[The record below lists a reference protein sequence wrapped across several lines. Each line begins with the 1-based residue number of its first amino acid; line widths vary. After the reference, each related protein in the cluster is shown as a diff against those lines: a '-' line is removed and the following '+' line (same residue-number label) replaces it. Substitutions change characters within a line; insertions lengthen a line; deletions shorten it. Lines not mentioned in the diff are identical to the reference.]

1 MRPNH
6 LGLRVGIILAAF
18 IVYTIT
24 ASVAYAEEFDIR
36 FLPQKLVEGSQ
47 AKMQVFVAEGENII
61 PKKIT
66 DLTITSLDSSILHIE
81 KIQDSSS
88 FVSEVT
94 VKAGKPGTTTLY
106 LAAPGFDSKEI
117 PVTIYGNKNHAST
130 LLVKIT
136 PDTFTTS
143 GPNEGYIA
151 VELADEDG
159 FPVIAKEDTVV
170 SLNTANR
177 DIIEIASQNLMIK
190 KGEYFAHTKFT
201 IKNSGQASI
210 YLTSQGI
217 ETATSTITIQEDKD
231 LTVKMYTYPT
241 TMSIHDATQGF
252 VIAQLQDSS
261 GRPVIAQKDLTVYYR
276 VADSDFEEA
285 TNYSSNYK
293 QKSTGY
299 FQIPKGS
306 YWGYTQY
313 SLPEGLEG
321 TYELSISTEDP
332 LVVETQEID
341 AKDLELM
348 DDKLVQFKTLP
359 VLATGKREPVGVLYL
374 EDENGNPVVAEKDL
388 AIKIDSS
395 DTKALTVEDV
405 ILKAGGQVV
414 LVYGKIGHS
423 VPTDLELRPAVTE
436 GEMTTIDVFGP
447 DKDSLEFVV
456 EPLIPEVLSG
466 TTFPTVMYLK
476 DGTELT
482 NFPEDSEVFVSPN
495 EHIQIQ
501 TKKIVQKDT
510 LALFDSKSLKKG
522 SAELKVEAGDFEDTA
537 TIDSVSSDP
546 AKIILDHSK
555 SIFVGNNDVFSV
567 QLVNSEGLPTYATS
581 DVQISIVAKDQG
593 LVDMP
598 SSITIPTGSYYAL
611 FDVAP
616 KAAGTTEI
624 SLLSKELPLVS
635 EEITI
640 TSLTPILTITAPN
653 TVGESEAF
661 TATVSARANEKALSG
676 LKVDWQ
682 LRGGINQISD
692 SQTSTT
698 GDAAISIVPNS
709 PSVNIVATVSGQW
722 YAPASVS
729 KSVTVNMSAPIIVSG
744 EQKKDYS
751 VEVFGIDPI
760 LIIVP
765 GAIGAA
771 GFMLKKKGQ
780 LKIKN

>member
-1 MRPNH
+1 MK
-6 LGLRVGIILAAF
+6 VGIILAAF

-24 ASVAYAEEFDIR
+24 ISVAYAEEFDVR
-36 FLPQKLVEGSQ
+36 FLPQKLIEGSEG
-47 AKMQVFVAEGENII
+47 KMQVVVVDGGQII

-81 KIQDSSS
+81 KIQDGDS
-88 FVSEVT
+88 FASEVT

-106 LAAPGFDSKEI
+106 LAAPGFGSKEI
-117 PVTIYGNKNHAST
+117 SVTIYGNKNHAST
-130 LLVKIT
+130 ILTKIT

-151 VELADEDG
+151 AELADEDG
-159 FPVIAKEDTVV
+159 FPVVAKEDTLI

-177 DIIEIASQNLMIK
+177 EIVDLASQNLLIK
-190 KGEYFAHTKFT
+190 KGEYFAYTKFT
-201 IKNSGQASI
+201 VKKPGEATI

-217 ETATSTITIQEDKD
+217 ETKSSTITVQEDKD

-241 TMSIHDATQGF
+241 TLSIHDATQGF

-261 GRPVIAQKDLTVYYR
+261 GRPVIAQKDITVYYK
-276 VADSDFEEA
+276 VADSDYSEA

-293 QKSTGY
+293 QKASGY
-299 FQIPKGS
+299 FQITKGS
-306 YWGYTQY
+306 YWGYSQY
-313 SLPEGLEG
+313 SLPEGLEDD
-321 TYELSISTEDP
+321 YELSISTEDP
-332 LVVETQEID
+332 LVVETQTIT

-348 DDKLVQFKTLP
+348 DDKLVQFQTLP
-359 VLATGKREPVGVLYL
+359 VLATGKRELIGVVHL
-374 EDENGNPVVAEKDL
+374 EDEDGNPVTAEKDL

-395 DTKALTVEDV
+395 DTKALEVEDV
-405 ILKAGGQVV
+405 IMRSGSQVA
-414 LVYGKIGHS
+414 LVYGKTGHS
-423 VPTDLELRPAVTE
+423 IPTNLELRPMVNE
-436 GEMTTIDVFGP
+436 GELTTIQAYGP
-447 DKDSLEFVV
+447 DKDSLELVA
-456 EPLIPEVLSG
+456 EPLIPDVLSG
-466 TTFPTVMYLK
+466 TSFPIVMYLK

-482 NFPEDSEVFVSPN
+482 SFPEDNEVFVSPN
-495 EHIQIQ
+495 EYVKIQ

-510 LALFDSKSLKKG
+510 LVLFDSESLKKG
-522 SAELKVEAGDFEDTA
+522 PVDISVEVGDFEDTA
-537 TIDSVSSDP
+537 TIDSISSEP
-546 AKIILDHSK
+546 ADLILDHSK

-581 DVQISIVAKDQG
+581 DVVINLVAKDRS

-598 SSITIPTGSYYAL
+598 SSVTIPTGSYYAL

-640 TSLTPILTITAPN
+640 TSLTPVLSIAGPDIIDSTDTII
-653 TVGESEAF
+653 
-661 TATVSARANEKALSG
+661 ATLSAKANEKPLAG
-676 LKVDWQ
+676 MKVDWQ
-682 LRGGINQISD
+682 VSGGMVQISD
-692 SQTSTT
+692 SQTGTT
-698 GDAAISIVPNS
+698 GQAAISIMPTGQA
-709 PSVNIVATVSGQW
+709 VNIVATATDQW
-722 YAPASVS
+722 YTPTSIS
-729 KSVTVNMSAPIIVSG
+729 KSITVNSTGSEVIST
-744 EQKKDYS
+744 EQPTKDYS
-751 VEVFGIDPI
+751 VEIFGIDPV

-780 LKIKN
+780 LKIRN

>member
-1 MRPNH
+1 M
-6 LGLRVGIILAAF
+6 RVGIILAAF

-36 FLPQKLVEGSQ
+36 FLPQKLVEGSE
-47 AKMQVFVAEGENII
+47 AKMQVFVAEGEQII

-81 KIQDSSS
+81 KIQDTGS

-106 LAAPGFDSKEI
+106 IAAPGFDSKEI

-143 GPNEGYIA
+143 GPSEGYIA

-177 DIIEIASQNLMIK
+177 DKIEIASQNLLIK
-190 KGEYFAHTKFT
+190 KGEYYSHTKFT
-201 IKNSGQASI
+201 IKNSGEATI
-210 YLTSQGI
+210 YLTSNGI
-217 ETATSTITIQEDKD
+217 ETATSTITIQEDED
-231 LTVKMYTYPT
+231 LTVKMYTYPN

-261 GRPVIAQKDLTVYYR
+261 GRPIIAQKDITVYYR

-313 SLPEGLEG
+313 SLPEGLEDK
-321 TYELSISTEDP
+321 YELSISTEDP
-332 LVVETQEID
+332 LVVETQEIE
-341 AKDLELM
+341 AKDLELI
-348 DDKLVQFKTLP
+348 DDKLVQFKTVP
-359 VLATGKREPVGVLYL
+359 VLATGKRELVGVVYL
-374 EDENGNPVVAEKDL
+374 EDEDGNPVVAEKEL
-388 AIKIDSS
+388 AIKIDST
-395 DTKALTVEDV
+395 DNKALTVEDV
-405 ILKAGGQVV
+405 ILKAGGQVA

-436 GEMTTIDVFGP
+436 GEFTTIDVFGP
-447 DKDSLEFVV
+447 NKDSLEFVV

-466 TTFPTVMYLK
+466 TSFPTIMYLK
-476 DGTELT
+476 DGTEIT
-482 NFPEDSEVFVSPN
+482 NFPEDSDVFVSPN
-495 EHIQIQ
+495 EYVQIQ
-501 TKKIVQKDT
+501 TKKIVQKDS
-510 LALFDSKSLKKG
+510 LVLFDSKSLKKG
-522 SAELKVEAGDFEDTA
+522 SVELTVEAGDFEDST
-537 TIDSVSSDP
+537 TIDNLSSDP
-546 AKIILDHSK
+546 ANMILDHSK
-555 SIFVGNNDVFSV
+555 SIFVGNNDVFSI
-567 QLVNSEGLPTYATS
+567 QLINSEGLPTYATS
-581 DVQISIVAKDQG
+581 DVVVSLVAKDQN
-593 LVDMP
+593 LVEMP

-640 TSLTPILTITAPN
+640 TSLIPILTITAPDS
-653 TVGESEAF
+653 VGESEAF
-661 TATVSARANEKALSG
+661 TATVSAKSNEKPLAG

-682 LRGGINQISD
+682 LSGGINQISD
-692 SQTSTT
+692 SQTSPA
-698 GDAAISIVPNS
+698 GEASISIIPNS

-722 YAPASVS
+722 YSPASTS
-729 KSVTVNMSAPIIVSG
+729 KSVTVNMPVSVLVSE
-744 EQKKDYS
+744 EQAKDYS
-751 VEVFGIDPI
+751 IEIFGIDPI

-771 GFMLKKKGQ
+771 GFMLKRKGQ

>member
-1 MRPNH
+1 
-6 LGLRVGIILAAF
+6 LRVGIILAAF

-36 FLPQKLVEGSQ
+36 FLPQKLVEGSE
-47 AKMQVFVAEGENII
+47 AKMQVFVAEGEQII

-81 KIQDSSS
+81 KIQDTGS

-106 LAAPGFDSKEI
+106 IAAPGFDSKEI

-143 GPNEGYIA
+143 GPSEGYIA

-177 DIIEIASQNLMIK
+177 DKIEIASQNLLIK
-190 KGEYFAHTKFT
+190 KGEYYSHTKFT
-201 IKNSGQASI
+201 IKNSGEATI
-210 YLTSQGI
+210 YLTSNGI
-217 ETATSTITIQEDKD
+217 ETATSTITIQEDED
-231 LTVKMYTYPT
+231 LTVKMYTYPN

-261 GRPVIAQKDLTVYYR
+261 GRPIIAQKDITVYYR

-313 SLPEGLEG
+313 SLPEGLEDK
-321 TYELSISTEDP
+321 YELSISTEDP
-332 LVVETQEID
+332 LVVETQEIE
-341 AKDLELM
+341 AKDLELI
-348 DDKLVQFKTLP
+348 DDKLVQFKTVP
-359 VLATGKREPVGVLYL
+359 VLATGKRELVGVVYL
-374 EDENGNPVVAEKDL
+374 EDEDGNPVVAEKEL
-388 AIKIDSS
+388 AIKIDST
-395 DTKALTVEDV
+395 DNKALTVEDV
-405 ILKAGGQVV
+405 ILKAGGQVA

-436 GEMTTIDVFGP
+436 GEFTTIDVFGP
-447 DKDSLEFVV
+447 NKDSLEFVV

-466 TTFPTVMYLK
+466 TSFPTIMYLK
-476 DGTELT
+476 DGTEIT
-482 NFPEDSEVFVSPN
+482 NFPEDSDVFVSPN
-495 EHIQIQ
+495 EYVQIQ
-501 TKKIVQKDT
+501 TKKIVQKDS
-510 LALFDSKSLKKG
+510 LVLFDSKSLKKG
-522 SAELKVEAGDFEDTA
+522 SVELTVEAGDFEDS
-537 TIDSVSSDP
+537 TIIDNLSSDP
-546 AKIILDHSK
+546 ANMILDHSK
-555 SIFVGNNDVFSV
+555 SIFVGNNDVFSI
-567 QLVNSEGLPTYATS
+567 QLINSEGLPTYATS
-581 DVQISIVAKDQG
+581 DVVVSLVAKDQN
-593 LVDMP
+593 LVEMP

-640 TSLTPILTITAPN
+640 TSLIPILTITAPDS
-653 TVGESEAF
+653 VGESEAF
-661 TATVSARANEKALSG
+661 TATVSAKSNEKPLAG

-682 LRGGINQISD
+682 LSGGINQISD
-692 SQTSTT
+692 SQTSPA
-698 GDAAISIVPNS
+698 GEASISIIPNS

-722 YAPASVS
+722 YSPASTS
-729 KSVTVNMSAPIIVSG
+729 KSVTVNMPVSVLVSE
-744 EQKKDYS
+744 EQAKDYS
-751 VEVFGIDPI
+751 IEIFGIDPI

-771 GFMLKKKGQ
+771 GFMLKRKGQ

>member
-1 MRPNH
+1 LRPNP

-24 ASVAYAEEFDIR
+24 ASAVYAEEFDIR

-47 AKMQVFVAEGENII
+47 AKMQVFVAEGEQII

-106 LAAPGFDSKEI
+106 LAAPGFGSKEI

-143 GPNEGYIA
+143 GPSEGYIA

-170 SLNTANR
+170 SLDAANR
-177 DIIEIASQNLMIK
+177 DIIEMASQNLLIK
-190 KGEYFAHTKFT
+190 KGEYFSHTKFT
-201 IKNSGQASI
+201 VKNSGQATI

-217 ETATSTITIQEDKD
+217 ETATSAITVQEDED
-231 LTVKMYTYPT
+231 ITVKMYTYPT

-261 GRPVIAQKDLTVYYR
+261 GRPIIAQKDLTVYYR

-313 SLPEGLEG
+313 SLPEGLED

-332 LVVETQEID
+332 LVIETQEIE

-348 DDKLVQFKTLP
+348 DDKLVQFKTIP
-359 VLATGKREPVGVLYL
+359 VLATGKRELVGVLYL
-374 EDENGNPVVAEKDL
+374 EDEDGNPVVAEKEL
-388 AIKIDSS
+388 AIRIDSS
-395 DTKALTVEDV
+395 DAKALTIEDV
-405 ILKAGGQVV
+405 ILKAGGQVA

-423 VPTDLELRPAVTE
+423 VPTDLELRPAVAE
-436 GEMTTIDVFGP
+436 GEMTTIEVFGP

-456 EPLIPEVLSG
+456 EPLIPDVLSG
-466 TTFPTVMYLK
+466 TAFPTVMYLK

-482 NFPEDSEVFVSPN
+482 SFPEDNEVFVSPN
-495 EHIQIQ
+495 EYIQIQ
-501 TKKIVQKDT
+501 TKKLVQKDT
-510 LALFDSKSLKKG
+510 LVLFDSKSLKKG
-522 SAELKVEAGDFEDTA
+522 SVDITVEAGDFEDTT
-537 TIDSVSSDP
+537 TIESLSSDP
-546 AKIILDHSK
+546 ANIILDHSK
-555 SIFVGNNDVFSV
+555 SLFVGSNDVFSI
-567 QLVNSEGLPTYATS
+567 QLVNSEGLPTYATG
-581 DVQISIVAKDQG
+581 DVVINLVAKDQG
-593 LVDMP
+593 LLEMP

-640 TSLTPILTITAPN
+640 TSLAPTLTITAPDTIEN
-653 TVGESEAF
+653 SEVF
-661 TATVSARANEKALSG
+661 TATISAKANDKALAG

-682 LRGGINQISD
+682 ISGGINQVSD
-692 SQTSTT
+692 SQTGTT
-698 GDAAISIVPNS
+698 GDAIISIIPNS
-709 PSVNIVATVSGQW
+709 QSVNIVATVSGQW
-722 YAPASVS
+722 YSPASVS
-729 KSVTVNMSAPIIVSG
+729 KSITVNMPASVLVEEP
-744 EQKKDYS
+744 EKDYS
-751 VEVFGIDPI
+751 IEIFGIDPI

-771 GFMLKKKGQ
+771 GFMLKRKGQ
-780 LKIKN
+780 LKIRN

>member
-1 MRPNH
+1 M
-6 LGLRVGIILAAF
+6 RVGIILAAF

-36 FLPQKLVEGSQ
+36 FLPQKLVEGSE
-47 AKMQVFVAEGENII
+47 AKMQVFVAEGEQII

-81 KIQDSSS
+81 KIQDTGS

-106 LAAPGFDSKEI
+106 IAAPGFDSKEI

-143 GPNEGYIA
+143 GPSEGYIA

-177 DIIEIASQNLMIK
+177 DKIEIASQNLLIK
-190 KGEYFAHTKFT
+190 KGDYYSHTKFT
-201 IKNSGQASI
+201 IKNSGEATI
-210 YLTSQGI
+210 YLTSNGI
-217 ETATSTITIQEDKD
+217 ETATSTITIQEDED
-231 LTVKMYTYPT
+231 LTVKMYTYPN

-261 GRPVIAQKDLTVYYR
+261 GRPIIAQKDITVYYR

-313 SLPEGLEG
+313 SLPEGLEDK
-321 TYELSISTEDP
+321 YELSISTEDP
-332 LVVETQEID
+332 LVVETQEIE
-341 AKDLELM
+341 AKDLELI
-348 DDKLVQFKTLP
+348 DDKLVQFKTVP
-359 VLATGKREPVGVLYL
+359 VLATGKRELVGVVYL
-374 EDENGNPVVAEKDL
+374 EDEDGNPVVAEKEL
-388 AIKIDSS
+388 AIKIDST
-395 DTKALTVEDV
+395 DNKALTVEDV
-405 ILKAGGQVV
+405 ILKAGGQVA

-436 GEMTTIDVFGP
+436 GEFTTIDVFGP
-447 DKDSLEFVV
+447 NKDSLEFVV

-466 TTFPTVMYLK
+466 TSFPTIMYLK
-476 DGTELT
+476 DGTEIT
-482 NFPEDSEVFVSPN
+482 NFPEDSDVFVSPN
-495 EHIQIQ
+495 EYVQIQ
-501 TKKIVQKDT
+501 TKKIVQKDS
-510 LALFDSKSLKKG
+510 LVLFDSKSLKKG
-522 SAELKVEAGDFEDTA
+522 SVELTVEAGDFEDST
-537 TIDSVSSDP
+537 TIDNLSSDP
-546 AKIILDHSK
+546 ANMILDHSK
-555 SIFVGNNDVFSV
+555 SIFVGNNDVFSI
-567 QLVNSEGLPTYATS
+567 QLINSEGLPTYATS
-581 DVQISIVAKDQG
+581 DVVVSLVAKDQN
-593 LVDMP
+593 LVEMP

-640 TSLTPILTITAPN
+640 TSLIPILTITAPDS
-653 TVGESEAF
+653 VGESEAF
-661 TATVSARANEKALSG
+661 TATVSAKSNEKPLAG

-682 LRGGINQISD
+682 LSGGINQISD
-692 SQTSTT
+692 SQTSPA
-698 GDAAISIVPNS
+698 GEASISIIPNS

-722 YAPASVS
+722 YSPASTS
-729 KSVTVNMSAPIIVSG
+729 KSVTVNMPVSVLVSE
-744 EQKKDYS
+744 EQAKDYS
-751 VEVFGIDPI
+751 IEIFGIDPI

-771 GFMLKKKGQ
+771 GFMLKRKGQ

>member
-1 MRPNH
+1 M
-6 LGLRVGIILAAF
+6 RVGIILAAF

-36 FLPQKLVEGSQ
+36 FLPQKLVEGSE
-47 AKMQVFVAEGENII
+47 AKMQVFVAEGEQII

-81 KIQDSSS
+81 KIQDTGS

-106 LAAPGFDSKEI
+106 IAAPGFDSKEI

-143 GPNEGYIA
+143 GPSEGYIA

-177 DIIEIASQNLMIK
+177 DKIEIASQNLLIK
-190 KGEYFAHTKFT
+190 KGEYYSHTKFT
-201 IKNSGQASI
+201 IKNSGEATI
-210 YLTSQGI
+210 YLTSNGI
-217 ETATSTITIQEDKD
+217 ETATSTITIQEDED
-231 LTVKMYTYPT
+231 LTVKMYTYPN

-261 GRPVIAQKDLTVYYR
+261 GRPIIAQKDITVYYR

-313 SLPEGLEG
+313 SLPEGLEDK
-321 TYELSISTEDP
+321 YELSISTEDP
-332 LVVETQEID
+332 LVVETQEIE
-341 AKDLELM
+341 AKDLELI
-348 DDKLVQFKTLP
+348 DDKLVQFKTVP
-359 VLATGKREPVGVLYL
+359 VLATGKRELVGVVYL
-374 EDENGNPVVAEKDL
+374 EDEDGNPVVAEKEL
-388 AIKIDSS
+388 AIKIDST
-395 DTKALTVEDV
+395 DNKALTVEDV
-405 ILKAGGQVV
+405 ILKAGGQVA

-436 GEMTTIDVFGP
+436 GEFTTIDVFGP
-447 DKDSLEFVV
+447 NKDSLEFVV

-466 TTFPTVMYLK
+466 TSFPTIMYLK

-482 NFPEDSEVFVSPN
+482 NFPEDSDVFVSPN
-495 EHIQIQ
+495 EYVQIQ
-501 TKKIVQKDT
+501 TKKIVQKDS
-510 LALFDSKSLKKG
+510 LVLFDSKSLKKG
-522 SAELKVEAGDFEDTA
+522 SVELTVEAGDFEDST
-537 TIDSVSSDP
+537 TIDNLSSDP
-546 AKIILDHSK
+546 ANMILDHSK
-555 SIFVGNNDVFSV
+555 SIFVGNNDVFSI
-567 QLVNSEGLPTYATS
+567 QLINSEGLPTYATS
-581 DVQISIVAKDQG
+581 DVVVSLVAKDQN
-593 LVDMP
+593 LVEMP

-640 TSLTPILTITAPN
+640 TSLIPILTITAPDS
-653 TVGESEAF
+653 VGESEAF
-661 TATVSARANEKALSG
+661 TATVSAKANEKPLAG

-682 LRGGINQISD
+682 LSGGINQISD
-692 SQTSTT
+692 SQTSPA
-698 GDAAISIVPNS
+698 GEASISIIPNS

-722 YAPASVS
+722 YSPASTS
-729 KSVTVNMSAPIIVSG
+729 KSVTVNMPVSVLVSE
-744 EQKKDYS
+744 EQAKDYS
-751 VEVFGIDPI
+751 IEIFGIDPI

-771 GFMLKKKGQ
+771 GFMLKRKGQ

>member
-1 MRPNH
+1 
-6 LGLRVGIILAAF
+6 LRVGIILAAL

-47 AKMQVFVAEGENII
+47 AKMQVFVTEGEQII

-81 KIQDSSS
+81 KIQDGSS

-106 LAAPGFDSKEI
+106 LAAPGFGSKEI

-159 FPVIAKEDTVV
+159 FPVIAKEDTVI

-177 DIIEIASQNLMIK
+177 DIIEIASQNLLIK

-201 IKNSGQASI
+201 IKNSGEASV
-210 YLTSQGI
+210 YLTAQDI
-217 ETATSTITIQEDKD
+217 QTAISTITVQEDED
-231 LTVKMYTYPT
+231 ITVKMYTYPT

-261 GRPVIAQKDLTVYYR
+261 GKPIIAQKDITVYYR

-321 TYELSISTEDP
+321 TYEISITTEDP
-332 LVVETQEID
+332 LVVETQEIE

-348 DDKLVQFKTLP
+348 DDKLVQFQTLP
-359 VLATGKREPVGVLYL
+359 VLATGKRELVGVLYL
-374 EDENGNPVVAEKDL
+374 EDEDGNPVVAKKEL

-395 DTKALTVEDV
+395 DSKSLAVEDV
-405 ILKAGGQVV
+405 IMKGGSQVA
-414 LVYGKIGHS
+414 LVYGKVGHS
-423 VPTDLELRPAVTE
+423 VPTDLELRPAVNE
-436 GEMTTIDVFGP
+436 GEMTTIEVFGP

-456 EPLIPEVLSG
+456 EPLIPEVLTG
-466 TTFPTVMYLK
+466 TAFPTIMYLK
-476 DGTELT
+476 DGEELT
-482 NFPEDSEVFVSPN
+482 SFPEDSEVFVSPN
-495 EHIQIQ
+495 EFVQIQ

-510 LALFDSKSLKKG
+510 LVLFDSKSLKKG
-522 SAELKVEAGDFEDTA
+522 SVDLTVESGDFEDTT
-537 TIDSVSSDP
+537 TIDNLSSDP
-546 AKIILDHSK
+546 ANMILDHSK
-555 SIFVGNNDVFSV
+555 SIFVGNNDVFSI

-581 DVQISIVAKDQG
+581 DVVISLVAKDRG
-593 LVDMP
+593 LVEMP

-616 KAAGTTEI
+616 KVAGTTEI

-640 TSLTPILTITAPN
+640 TSLTPTLTITAPDSIDS
-653 TVGESEAF
+653 SETF
-661 TATVSARANEKALSG
+661 IATVSAKANEKPLVG

-682 LRGGINQISD
+682 VSGGIIQISD
-692 SQTSTT
+692 SHTGTT
-698 GDAAISIVPNS
+698 GDATISIIPNGQ
-709 PSVNIVATVSGQW
+709 SVNIVATASGQW
-722 YAPASVS
+722 YSSASVS
-729 KSVTVNMSAPIIVSG
+729 KSVTVNSPIVVLSE
-744 EQKKDYS
+744 EQPVKEDYS
-751 VEVFGIDPI
+751 IEIFGIDPI

-780 LKIKN
+780 LKIRN

>member
-1 MRPNH
+1 
-6 LGLRVGIILAAF
+6 LRVGIILAAF

-36 FLPQKLVEGSQ
+36 FLPQKLVEGSE
-47 AKMQVFVAEGENII
+47 AKMQVFVAEGEQII

-81 KIQDSSS
+81 KIQDTGS
-88 FVSEVT
+88 FVNEVT

-106 LAAPGFDSKEI
+106 IAAPGFDSKEI

-143 GPNEGYIA
+143 GPSEGYVA

-159 FPVIAKEDTVV
+159 FPVIAKEDTVI

-177 DIIEIASQNLMIK
+177 DKIELASQNLLIK
-190 KGEYFAHTKFT
+190 KGEYYSHTKFT
-201 IKNSGQASI
+201 IKNSGEATI
-210 YLTSQGI
+210 YLTSNGI
-217 ETATSTITIQEDKD
+217 ETATSTITIQEDED
-231 LTVKMYTYPT
+231 LTVKMYTYPD

-261 GRPVIAQKDLTVYYR
+261 GRPIIAQKDITVYYR

-313 SLPEGLEG
+313 SLPEGLEDK
-321 TYELSISTEDP
+321 YELSISTEDP
-332 LVVETQEID
+332 LVVETQEIE
-341 AKDLELM
+341 AKDLELI
-348 DDKLVQFKTLP
+348 DDKLVQFKTVP
-359 VLATGKREPVGVLYL
+359 VLATGKRELVGVVYL
-374 EDENGNPVVAEKDL
+374 EDEDGNPVVAEKEL
-388 AIKIDSS
+388 AIKIDST
-395 DTKALTVEDV
+395 DNKALTVEDV
-405 ILKAGGQVV
+405 ILKAGGQVA

-436 GEMTTIDVFGP
+436 GEFTTIDVFGP
-447 DKDSLEFVV
+447 NKDSLEFVV

-466 TTFPTVMYLK
+466 TSFPTIMYLR
-476 DGTELT
+476 DGTEIT
-482 NFPEDSEVFVSPN
+482 NFPEDSDVFVSPN
-495 EHIQIQ
+495 EYVQIQ
-501 TKKIVQKDT
+501 TKKIVQKDS
-510 LALFDSKSLKKG
+510 LVLFDSKSLKKG
-522 SAELKVEAGDFEDTA
+522 SVGLTVEAGDFEDST
-537 TIDSVSSDP
+537 TIDNLSSDP
-546 AKIILDHSK
+546 ANMILDHSK
-555 SIFVGNNDVFSV
+555 SIFVGNNDVFSI
-567 QLVNSEGLPTYATS
+567 QLINSEGLPTYATS
-581 DVQISIVAKDQG
+581 DVVVSLVAKDQN
-593 LVDMP
+593 LVEMP

-640 TSLTPILTITAPN
+640 TSLIPILTITAPDS
-653 TVGESEAF
+653 VGESEAF
-661 TATVSARANEKALSG
+661 IATVSAKANEKPLAG

-682 LRGGINQISD
+682 LSGGINQISD
-692 SQTSTT
+692 SQTSPA
-698 GDAAISIVPNS
+698 GEASISIIPNS

-722 YAPASVS
+722 YSPASTS
-729 KSVTVNMSAPIIVSG
+729 KSVTVNMPVSVLVSE
-744 EQKKDYS
+744 EQAKDYS
-751 VEVFGIDPI
+751 LEIFGIDPI

-771 GFMLKKKGQ
+771 GFMLKRKGQ

>member
-1 MRPNH
+1 
-6 LGLRVGIILAAF
+6 LRVGIILAAF

-47 AKMQVFVAEGENII
+47 AKMQVFVAEGEQII

-81 KIQDSSS
+81 KIQDSSF

-143 GPNEGYIA
+143 GPSEGYIA

-170 SLNTANR
+170 SLDAANR
-177 DIIEIASQNLMIK
+177 DIIEMASQNLLIK

-201 IKNSGQASI
+201 IKNSGQATL

-217 ETATSTITIQEDKD
+217 ETATSTITVEEDED
-231 LTVKMYTYPT
+231 ITVKMYTYPT

-261 GRPVIAQKDLTVYYR
+261 GRPIIAQKDLTVYYR

-313 SLPEGLEG
+313 SLPEGLEDE
-321 TYELSISTEDP
+321 YELSISTEDP
-332 LVVETQEID
+332 LVIETQEIE

-359 VLATGKREPVGVLYL
+359 VLATGKRELVGVLYL
-374 EDENGNPVVAEKDL
+374 EDENGKPVVAEKEL
-388 AIKIDSS
+388 AIRIDSS

-405 ILKAGGQVV
+405 ILKAGGQVA

-423 VPTDLELRPAVTE
+423 VPTDLELRPAVAE
-436 GEMTTIDVFGP
+436 GELTTIEVFGP

-456 EPLIPEVLSG
+456 EPLIPDVLSG
-466 TTFPTVMYLK
+466 TAFPTVMYLK

-482 NFPEDSEVFVSPN
+482 SFPEDSDVFVSPN

-501 TKKIVQKDT
+501 TKKLVQKDT
-510 LALFDSKSLKKG
+510 LVLFDSKSLKKG
-522 SAELKVEAGDFEDTA
+522 SIDITVETGDFEDTS
-537 TIDSVSSDP
+537 TIESLSSDP
-546 AKIILDHSK
+546 ANIILDHSK
-555 SIFVGNNDVFSV
+555 SLFVGSNDVFSI

-581 DVQISIVAKDQG
+581 DVVISLVAKDQG
-593 LVDMP
+593 LLEMP
-598 SSITIPTGSYYAL
+598 SLITIPTGSYYAL

-616 KAAGTTEI
+616 KAAGVTEI

-640 TSLTPILTITAPN
+640 ISLAPTLTITAPDTIEN
-653 TVGESEAF
+653 SETF
-661 TATVSARANEKALSG
+661 TATISAKANDKPLVG

-682 LRGGINQISD
+682 LSGGINQISD
-692 SQTSTT
+692 SQTGTT
-698 GDAAISIVPNS
+698 GDATISIIPNS
-709 PSVNIVATVSGQW
+709 QSVNIVATVSGQW
-722 YAPASVS
+722 YSPASVS
-729 KSVTVNMSAPIIVSG
+729 KSVTVNMPVSVLG
-744 EQKKDYS
+744 IEEPEKDYS
-751 VEVFGIDPI
+751 IEIFGIDPI

-771 GFMLKKKGQ
+771 GFMLKRKGQ
-780 LKIKN
+780 LKIRN